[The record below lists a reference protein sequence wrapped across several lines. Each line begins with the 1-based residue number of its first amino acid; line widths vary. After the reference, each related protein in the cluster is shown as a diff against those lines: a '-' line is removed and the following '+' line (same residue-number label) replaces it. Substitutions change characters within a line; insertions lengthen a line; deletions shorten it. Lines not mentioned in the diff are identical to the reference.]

1 MRGRMAIPKKDRE
14 KPKIPAKKT
23 AMAQVAMEEKPQTLP
38 RLLTTLTPQITL
50 TATLQDVSGDAAG
63 TTASPAVLR
72 IALCGF
78 GLVLPCIVGTSN
90 LARVGPEDFYD
101 TGSGIDIKLWGN
113 DVINPLGTYYAIT
126 ILDGDGNILQCGS
139 YQFTGTQTIDLSSAP
154 QIVPTNSIAYL
165 PTTGDYPGTTYIAP
179 GVVVAVAY
187 DGDLQ
192 RPGIDYTLSNGGKQ
206 INLTFST
213 TADEGENISALCTIV
228 IPSSLAP
235 GASLLKYV
243 PATGDIPGAIGTV
256 YTAPGKV
263 VAVAYNG
270 ALQSSTYYNILTDD
284 TFDLT
289 FPTYAEDTVY
299 ALCF

>member
-1 MRGRMAIPKKDRE
+1 MP
-14 KPKIPAKKT
+14 
-23 AMAQVAMEEKPQTLP
+23 
-38 RLLTTLTPQITL
+38 LTPQITL
-50 TATLQDVSGDAAG
+50 TANLQDITGAKAG
-63 TTASPAVLR
+63 TATDAAVLR
-72 IALCGF
+72 IALAGF

-90 LARVGPEDFYD
+90 IVRVGPEDFYD
-101 TGSGIDIKLWGN
+101 QGSGVTVTLWGN

-126 ILDGDGNILQCGS
+126 LLDSDGNILQTGA
-139 YQFTGTQTIDLSSAP
+139 YQFSGTETIDLSSAP

-165 PTTGDYPGTTYIAP
+165 PTTGDYPGTTYIAA
-179 GVVVAVAY
+179 GVVVGAAY
-187 DGDLQ
+187 DGILQ

-213 TADEGENISALCTIV
+213 TDDPGENVSALCTVV

-235 GASLLKYV
+235 GASLLKYAV
-243 PATGDIPGAIGTV
+243 ATGTIPGAAGTV
-256 YTAPGKV
+256 YTAPGKI

-270 ALQSSTYYNILTDD
+270 ALQSSAYYNILTDD

-289 FPTYAEDTVY
+289 FPTYAGDTVY